1 MNLAPSPSQ
10 TSEALD
16 HHHWMGLAI
25 EQAHRAIE
33 LRQSPF
39 GSVIVRNHTLIAAA
53 HNRVWDTC
61 DPTAHAEVTT
71 IRAGAAALAT
81 IDFSGCTLYSTCE
94 PCPMCAT
101 AIHWSK
107 FDAVIYGATIAD
119 AAAAGFSELTVPIAD
134 LYRQGSSPV
143 RIISGIRRQ
152 ECAELFQ
159 AWLRTPGTRR
169 Y

>member
-1 MNLAPSPSQ
+1 MTNAPAASSLSQ
-10 TSEALD
+10 HE
-16 HHHWMGLAI
+16 HWMGLAI
-25 EQAHRAIE
+25 EEARRAIE

-39 GSVIVRNHTLIAAA
+39 GSVIVKDDQLIAAA
-53 HNRVWDTC
+53 HNRVWETC

-71 IRAGAAALAT
+71 IRAGSAALRT

-107 FDAVIYGATIAD
+107 FDAVVYGATIAD
-119 AAAAGFSELTVPIAD
+119 AAGAGFSELTVPIAD

-143 RIISGIRRQ
+143 RIISGIRRS

-159 AWLRTPGTRR
+159 LWLRTPGTRK

>member
-1 MNLAPSPSQ
+1 MSLAPSLADNVSK
-10 TSEALD
+10 LD

-25 EQAHRAIE
+25 EQARRAIE

-39 GSVIVRNHTLIAAA
+39 GSVIVKDNSLIAAA

-71 IRAGAAALAT
+71 IRLGSANLNS
-81 IDFSGCTLYSTCE
+81 IDFSGCVLYSTCE

-107 FDAVIYGATIAD
+107 FDAVIYGATISD
-119 AAAAGFSELTVPIAD
+119 AADAGFSELTVPITD
-134 LYRQGSSPV
+134 LYRQGASPV
-143 RIISGIRRQ
+143 RIISGIRRE